1 MTSVTQR
8 KVKKTDDFDAWLDGL
23 KDEVGKAAISD
34 RIDRVKNGN
43 LGDVK
48 KVQGVQGLY
57 EIRVDVGPGYRVYF
71 VLIADTIVFILL
83 GGTKRR
89 QDADIAKATE
99 MLCDM
104 RKAQSAGKKKR
115 EADEDAIKT
124 MAEKDRKSNKSKG
137 K

>member
-71 VLIADTIVFILL
+71 VLVADSIVFILL
-83 GGTKRR
+83 GGNKRR
-89 QDADIAKATE
+89 QDADIAKAAA
-99 MLCDM
+99 MLDDM
-104 RKAQSAGKKKR
+104 RKAHIAGKSKR
-115 EADEDAIKT
+115 EAEEDANKKV
-124 MAEKDRKSNKSKG
+124 AEKDRKSNKSKG